1 MGLGVEE
8 LMAWQPNPVWLD
20 LNHQPSLITLTIETF
35 QLVPGIEPGSA
46 PLSCL

>member
-8 LMAWQPNPVWLD
+8 LMAWQPNPARLD
-20 LNHQPSLITLTIETF
+20 LNHQPSLIIFIIEKF
-35 QLVPGIEPGSA
+35 QLVQGVEPGSA